1 MTKLEELI
9 NELCPDGVEYFM
21 LEDITKAVNIGIN
34 PRKFFKLNP
43 SDATGFYVT
52 VRELNGLQGV
62 IQTEKTDT
70 INDEAISIIQNR
82 ANIEIGDILFSNTGT
97 VGKMALVIDMPRNW
111 GVNEGIYVIKPNNK
125 IVDSRYLYYYLASNL
140 AYKQYS
146 KKFTGSTLKHVTQK
160 ALMELQ
166 IPLPPLSIQSEIVHI
181 LDSFTLLTAELT
193 TELTARQKQYAFYRD
208 YLLNFSDEDVT
219 KKIPDIDCSNIKYV
233 KLGDIAKFTYGYTDK
248 AKDYGDARFIRITD
262 ILDNGYLNPNDAK
275 YINLNEESKKY
286 LLSKGDLLLARTG
299 ATYGKTL
306 YVPNDEKAVYAS
318 FLIKIELDNTKILNR
333 YYWHF
338 SKSNLYWKQA
348 NKLVSTAGQPQFNIN
363 AVSRVVIP
371 VPPLSVQENIVK
383 ILDRFDKLNNDM
395 SEGLPA
401 EIEARKKQYEYYRDT
416 LLSFDDKACSHI
428 VKVEREREL
437 TRTKAIKWLEL
448 QDVLK
453 IKNGKDYK
461 SFNAG
466 NYPVYGSGGIMAY
479 VDTFA
484 YDKPSV
490 LIPRKGSIDKLYY
503 VDVPFWNVD
512 TIFYTDI
519 NNEIVLTKYVYYW
532 LQKEHLEKLNTAGG
546 VPSLTQTVLNKVKI
560 AVPPLEEQER
570 IVSILDRFDKLCN
583 DISEGLPA
591 EIEARQ
597 KQYEFYR
604 DKLLMF
610 KRVEANEK

>member
-1 MTKLEELI
+1 MNKIEKMISEF
-9 NELCPDGVEYFM
+9 CPDGVKKEKLKNLAEIGTGNSNRQDATEDGQYTFFVRSKDTLKSSSYEYDEEAIIIPGEGGIGEVFHYINDKYALHQRAYRIHVVSDLLDTKFLYHYM
-21 LEDITKAVNIGIN
+21 KSAFKKFITKKAVSATVTSI
-34 PRKFFKLNP
+34 RKP
-43 SDATGFYVT
+43 M
-52 VRELNGLQGV
+52 
-62 IQTEKTDT
+62 
-70 INDEAISIIQNR
+70 
-82 ANIEIGDILFSNTGT
+82 IEDFE
-97 VGKMALVIDMPRNW
+97 V
-111 GVNEGIYVIKPNNK
+111 
-125 IVDSRYLYYYLASNL
+125 
-140 AYKQYS
+140 
-146 KKFTGSTLKHVTQK
+146 
-160 ALMELQ
+160 
-166 IPLPPLSIQSEIVHI
+166 PLPPLSIQSEIVHI

-193 TELTARQKQYAFYRD
+193 AELTARQKQYAFYRD
-208 YLLNFSDEDVT
+208 YLLDFSDEDVT
-219 KKIPDIDCSNIKYV
+219 KKIPDIDCSNVEYKR
-233 KLGDIAKFTYGYTDK
+233 LGDIAIIERGKRLVRNDLSQEIGYPVYQNALKPLGYYTDK
-248 AKDYGDARFIRITD
+248 NRNANSVFIIGAGAAGEIGYSYVDYWAADDCFTFVCDDKLIQR
-262 ILDNGYLNPNDAK
+262 YL
-275 YINLNEESKKY
+275 YF
-286 LLSKGDLLLARTG
+286 LLMS
-299 ATYGKTL
+299 
-306 YVPNDEKAVYAS
+306 
-318 FLIKIELDNTKILNR
+318 
-333 YYWHF
+333 
-338 SKSNLYWKQA
+338 KQA
-348 NKLVSTAGQPQFNIN
+348 YLKNNVRKSSIPRLPRIALENME
-363 AVSRVVIP
+363 IP

-437 TRTKAIKWLEL
+437 TRSKAIKWLEL

-461 SFNAG
+461 SFNTG
-466 NYPVYGSGGIMAY
+466 NYPVYGSGGVMAY
-479 VDTFA
+479 VDTLA

-512 TIFYTDI
+512 TIFYTDV

-546 VPSLTQTVLNKVKI
+546 VPSLTQSVLNKVKI

-597 KQYEFYR
+597 KQYEYYR
-604 DKLLMF
+604 DKLLTF
-610 KRVEANEK
+610 KIKNA

>member
-9 NELCPDGVEYFM
+9 NELCPDGVEYFT

-97 VGKMALVIDMPRNW
+97 VGKMALVIDTPRNW

-219 KKIPDIDCSNIKYV
+219 KKIPDIDCSNVEYKR
-233 KLGDIAKFTYGYTDK
+233 LGDIATAIYRGAGIKRDEVTETGIPCVRYGEIYTTYNVTFNNCVSHTDEDK
-248 AKDYGDARFIRITD
+248 IQ
-262 ILDNGYLNPNDAK
+262 N
-275 YINLNEESKKY
+275 KKY
-286 LLSKGDLLLARTG
+286 FEHGDVLFAITGESVEEIAKSCVYLGHDKCLAGGDIVVLKHNQNPKYMAYVLSTTNAQSQKSKG
-299 ATYGKTL
+299 KVKSKVVHSS
-306 YVPNDEKAVYAS
+306 VPAISD
-318 FLIKIELDNTKILNR
+318 II
-333 YYWHF
+333 
-338 SKSNLYWKQA
+338 
-348 NKLVSTAGQPQFNIN
+348 
-363 AVSRVVIP
+363 IP
-371 VPPLSVQENIVK
+371 IPPLAEQEK
-383 ILDRFDKLNNDM
+383 IANMIERFDHLCNDI
-395 SEGLPA
+395 SNGLPA

-428 VKVEREREL
+428 VKVERERE
-437 TRTKAIKWLEL
+437 
-448 QDVLK
+448 
-453 IKNGKDYK
+453 
-461 SFNAG
+461 S
-466 NYPVYGSGGIMAY
+466 
-479 VDTFA
+479 
-484 YDKPSV
+484 
-490 LIPRKGSIDKLYY
+490 
-503 VDVPFWNVD
+503 
-512 TIFYTDI
+512 
-519 NNEIVLTKYVYYW
+519 
-532 LQKEHLEKLNTAGG
+532 
-546 VPSLTQTVLNKVKI
+546 
-560 AVPPLEEQER
+560 
-570 IVSILDRFDKLCN
+570 
-583 DISEGLPA
+583 
-591 EIEARQ
+591 
-597 KQYEFYR
+597 
-604 DKLLMF
+604 
-610 KRVEANEK
+610 